1 MTPLTLAP
9 TASAQD
15 TVLRLALGMFAADPF
30 SPLTAPQ
37 RQWVVTR
44 LQTTAALTPHER
56 AALRAPLLAWVGE
69 RHPRILAIV
78 TRQFD
83 PDAPPEETAARRDPG
98 HDILDGLIVA
108 ARGAGAASI
117 SGAGD
122 QRM

>member
-1 MTPLTLAP
+1 MPPITLAP

-15 TVLRLALGMFAADPF
+15 TVLRLALGMWAADPF

-56 AALRAPLLAWVGE
+56 QALHDPLLAWVGE

-78 TRQFD
+78 ARQFEA
-83 PDAPPEETAARRDPG
+83 DAAPEETAAAQALQG
-98 HDILDGLIVA
+98 
-108 ARGAGAASI
+108 
-117 SGAGD
+117 
-122 QRM
+122 

>member
-1 MTPLTLAP
+1 MTPITLAP

-15 TVLRLALGMFAADPF
+15 TVLRLALGMYAADPF

-56 AALRAPLLAWVGE
+56 QALRAPLLAWVSE

-78 TRQFD
+78 GRQFD
-83 PDAPPEETAARRDPG
+83 PDAPLEETTARRDPG
-98 HDILDGLIVA
+98 QDVIEGLLQA
-108 ARGAGAASI
+108 ADDARA
-117 SGAGD
+117 
-122 QRM
+122 

>member
-1 MTPLTLAP
+1 MTPITLVP

-15 TVLRLALGMFAADPF
+15 TVLRLALGMWAADPF

-56 AALRAPLLAWVGE
+56 QSLRTPLLAWVGE

-78 TRQFD
+78 ARQFD
-83 PDAPPEETAARRDPG
+83 PDAPLEETTARRDPG
-98 HDILDGLIVA
+98 QDVIEGLLQA
-108 ARGAGAASI
+108 ADDSRA
-117 SGAGD
+117 
-122 QRM
+122 